1 MYTNMMTDWEE
12 FALRFSNMSQNPWS
26 YAGKAWRDWTPT
38 YATRTTQGIDAMVR
52 QTAAMPLSFATIA
65 LERAQLM
72 TIGQSWYL
80 QWTKQLT
87 ESYLTWLDV
96 QEQAWD
102 WCFSAG
108 AAQTPGRN
116 SAKALRVSRPSR
128 KESGAVPQVEMSL
141 GAEDDNATGAR
152 AGAERDDLKRISG
165 IGPGLEKKLNA
176 EGIYSFRQIASLT
189 KSDVA
194 RLEQKVI
201 KFPGRIKRDKWV
213 EQARKLG

>member
-12 FALRFSNMSQNPWS
+12 FALSFSNLGQNPWS
-26 YAGKAWRDWTPT
+26 YAGNAWRDWTPT
-38 YATRTTQGIDAMVR
+38 YATKTTQGIDAMVR
-52 QTAAMPLSFATIA
+52 QTGVLPLSFATIA

-108 AAQTPGRN
+108 AANTPGAS
-116 SAKALRVSRPSR
+116 SAKALRLKRPSR
-128 KESGAVPQVEMSL
+128 KESGTVPQVEMAL
-141 GAEDDNATGAR
+141 GSQDDSAPGAQ
-152 AGAERDDLKRISG
+152 AGAEHDDLKRISG

-176 EGIYSFRQIASLT
+176 EGIYRFRQIASLT
-189 KSDVA
+189 KSDIA

-213 EQARKLG
+213 QQAKKLG